1 MSNNSLK
8 LAIHAG
14 QDKPVRKVSPKLAAL
29 SVAALLTGASAVFA
43 QEVPVAAPPAEPV
56 PAVAPAAEP
65 VAAPQPAPA
74 APPPPP
80 PAPVAE
86 PVAPPPPV
94 PVASAPAINIG
105 AAKISFY
112 GFFQLNA
119 VYEGG
124 ANGGKV
130 YSQYVP
136 APKAEDGE
144 GRVLLNVNSSRI
156 GFNVAGTPKENG
168 PEASGKFESDF
179 LNSNDRNN
187 NGVGGFRIRQA
198 YGQLKFNDLGFTVL
212 FGQAWDLITPLGAPT
227 INQGGLQGQG
237 SLGTRRPLLR
247 LGQVLGPVEIAAAAT
262 DNRDIATPLFPAF
275 QGSLKGKIPAVWAG
289 EKQNAELIFSGLYAS
304 REAAVDTK
312 DAIDKKKDADDVPSA
327 WLGAVSLS
335 LPVISVINLSG
346 ELFYGQNL
354 SSYNVGS
361 IGQAPS
367 SSKNAKNGLHSI
379 GGWGAAKIKLAD
391 FTLAGG
397 YGVEALDKD
406 NEPVKGLSK
415 NSVIFGN
422 LVYNVTDEVFI
433 GFEYA
438 NLSTD
443 HVDNSSGKREI
454 DDGKLNRFELVF
466 NYAFK

>member
-1 MSNNSLK
+1 MSNNSVK

-14 QDKPVRKVSPKLAAL
+14 QDKPVRKVSPKLAIL

-43 QEVPVAAPPAEPV
+43 QEVPVAEPPAEHV
-56 PAVAPAAEP
+56 PAVAPEPEP
-65 VAAPQPAPA
+65 VAAP
-74 APPPPP
+74 PPVVIAPPP

-86 PVAPPPPV
+86 PVAPPPP
-94 PVASAPAINIG
+94 PPSASAINIG

-124 ANGGKV
+124 KNDGKV

-136 APKAEDGE
+136 APEAEKGE
-144 GRVLLNVNSSRI
+144 GRVLLNVNSTRI
-156 GFNVAGTPKENG
+156 GFNIAGAPKESG

-179 LNSNDRNN
+179 LNNNDRNN
-187 NGVGGFRIRQA
+187 NGVNGFRIRQA

-262 DNRDIATPLFPAF
+262 DNRDIATPLAPAF

-335 LPVISVINLSG
+335 LPVISIINLSG

-367 SSKNAKNGLHSI
+367 SSKNAKNGLHSV
-379 GGWGAAKIKLAD
+379 GGWGAAKIKLSD

-406 NEPVKGLSK
+406 NEPVTGRSK

-443 HVDNSSGKREI
+443 FVDNSSGKRET